1 MSARNSSRIALD
13 WQLRYVSRL
22 AAGPVPAYATS
33 NVRVAWQSASGVEI
47 AVMGQDLHHA
57 HHLEWRDGSAAVEIK
72 RSALVTLTLRR

>member
-47 AVMGQDLHHA
+47 AVIGQDLHHA